1 MLLCRALQR
10 LDRSG
15 LLAED
20 ATSLRLLVH
29 LKAAKAAATA
39 LPQQGELM
47 TCHVALSIQH
57 ASMQRQRDHHP
68 DKLCQDE
75 LTAGFCGLRTRAG

>member
-1 MLLCRALQR
+1 MLPCRALQR

-15 LLAED
+15 LLSED

-39 LPQQGELM
+39 LLQQGEFM
-47 TCHVALSIQH
+47 TFYAALRIQH
-57 ASMQRQRDHHP
+57 ESTHKNNVIITLARFFRMI
-68 DKLCQDE
+68 
-75 LTAGFCGLRTRAG
+75 